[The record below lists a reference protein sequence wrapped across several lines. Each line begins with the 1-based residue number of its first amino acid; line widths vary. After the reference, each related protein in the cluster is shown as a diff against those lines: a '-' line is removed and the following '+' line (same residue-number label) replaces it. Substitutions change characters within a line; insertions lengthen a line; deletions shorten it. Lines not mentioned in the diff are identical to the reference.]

1 MGNTSTPDY
10 LKKVIYDLLLYRRS
24 SLGDTEWFRQ
34 QQHNKDLCP
43 LLELQLERIIDMF
56 DRYHR
61 TVKDIQGLRDRGVD
75 VIISYGSQGE
85 EREEW
90 RRIGFQ
96 VKSYEDLTEH
106 AWLTKLKAQCF
117 EAQTRGLTDHYV
129 VICTDAVEHKDKLRS
144 INAELVEMP
153 GLTVVGPAHAYTF
166 LHLAD
171 HEMAAYIK
179 AKLDQDDVVY
189 NNALLSVSHLTPT
202 EAAIVIEL
210 LARNLFEDEPAT
222 SIDSLKSASFVVH
235 TYNVCPDIERW
246 FYFGEKDDAGSE
258 YGSQELMGRGSEDRF
273 DEDFMLLDE
282 GQIASG
288 NRNNTVTVQS
298 DNYRAIQALML
309 DATVRNNLSPLR
321 IRHFI
326 LESLMGKKLKKGIEF
341 KAAIDES

>member
-1 MGNTSTPDY
+1 MDNSSTPDY
-10 LKKVIYDLLLYRRS
+10 IKKVIYDLLLYRRS

-34 QQHNKDLCP
+34 RQHNSDLCP
-43 LLELQLERIIDMF
+43 LLELQLERVINMF

-75 VIISYGSQGE
+75 VIVSYGSQGE

-96 VKSYEDLTEH
+96 VKSYADLMEN

-117 EAQTRGLTDHYV
+117 EARTRGLTDHYV
-129 VICTDAVEHKDKLRS
+129 IICTDVVEHKDKLRS
-144 INAELVEMP
+144 INAELVDME
-153 GLTVVGPAHAYTF
+153 GLTVVGPEHAYTF

-189 NNALLSVSHLTPT
+189 NNALLSVSALTPT

-210 LARNLFEDEPAT
+210 LARNLFEEEPVT
-222 SIDSLKSASFVVH
+222 LIGSLKSASFVAH

-246 FYFGEKDDAGSE
+246 FYFGEKDDVGSE
-258 YGSQELMGRGSEDRF
+258 YGIEDVMGRGAEDRF
-273 DEDFMLLDE
+273 DHDFMLLDE
-282 GQIASG
+282 GQIAGG
-288 NRNNTVTVQS
+288 NRNNLVTVQS
-298 DNYRAIQALML
+298 DNYRAVQALML
-309 DATVRNNLSPLR
+309 DAMVRNNLSPLQV
-321 IRHFI
+321 RHFV
-326 LESLMGKKLKKGIEF
+326 LESLLGDKLKKAIEF
-341 KAAIDES
+341 RAAIDVS